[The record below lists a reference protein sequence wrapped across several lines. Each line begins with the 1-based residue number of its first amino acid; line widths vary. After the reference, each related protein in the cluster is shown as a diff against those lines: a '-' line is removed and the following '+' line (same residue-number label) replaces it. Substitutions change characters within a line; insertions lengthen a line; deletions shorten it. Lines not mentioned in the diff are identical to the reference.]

1 MCDGGGV
8 CVTVVG
14 YVRRWSGMCDGGG
27 VCETVVRYV

>member
-14 YVRRWSGMCDGGG
+14 YVWRWSGMCDGGG
-27 VCETVVRYV
+27 VCVAVVRYV